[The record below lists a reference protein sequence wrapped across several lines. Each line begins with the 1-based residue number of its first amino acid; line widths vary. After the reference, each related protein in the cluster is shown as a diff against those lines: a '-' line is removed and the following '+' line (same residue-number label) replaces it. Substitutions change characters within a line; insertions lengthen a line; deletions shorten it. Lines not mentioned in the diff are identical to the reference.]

1 MRKTTFIATLTAAAA
16 QPVAAQEGEGLD
28 LSGTVRVR
36 YEAIA
41 NQARVGFNRDDDLVN
56 LRTTLTAQYASGP
69 FLAVGELWDSR
80 VYGGNA
86 GSPISASE
94 VNALEMVQAY
104 VGWKGRAGSA
114 KASVLAGRFML
125 NLGSRRLVGADEYR
139 NTTNGYTGLRV
150 DLATADALTAT
161 AIYVLPQQRRPD
173 RPEDARDNKVAV
185 DHEGFDQVLWGA
197 NLSKARALGPV
208 TAEASFYHFGE
219 HDRARRPTRDR
230 SLDTAGLR
238 FLRDP
243 ATGKVDGE
251 VEAFYQWGEVSASTA
266 ANASGLSVSA
276 WFVHAAL
283 GYTFAGPAKV
293 RVSAQYDRAS
303 GDRAGGKFGRFD
315 TLFGMRRA
323 DIAPSGLYNAVGRA
337 NVSSPGIKLEAAP
350 SKRWDGFVAYR
361 PLWLAE
367 RTDSFST
374 TGVRDASGRSG
385 SFAGHQL
392 DTRLRYW
399 LRPERLRF
407 EFDGIVLAKGRYLQD
422 APNAPIGGTTLY
434 GSFNLTASL

>member
-1 MRKTTFIATLTAAAA
+1 LRKTTFIATLAAAAA
-16 QPVAAQEGEGLD
+16 QPVAAQEADGLD

-41 NQARVGFNRDDDLVN
+41 NQARVGFNQDDDLLN
-56 LRTTLTAQYASGP
+56 LRTTLNAQYTDGP
-69 FLAVGELWDSR
+69 FLAVAELWDSR

-114 KASVLAGRFML
+114 KVSVLAGRFML

-150 DLATADALTAT
+150 DVATAHALTAT

-173 RPEDARDNKVAV
+173 SPEDARDNKVAF
-185 DHEGFDQVLWGA
+185 DHEGVDQVLWGG
-197 NLSKARALGPV
+197 NLSKARVLGPV

-219 HDRARRPTRDR
+219 HDRRGRPTRDR
-230 SLDTAGLR
+230 SLNTVGLR
-238 FLRDP
+238 LLRDP
-243 ATGKVDGE
+243 ASLKFDGE
-251 VEAFYQWGEVSASTA
+251 FEAFYQWGEVSASTA
-266 ANASGLSVSA
+266 ATSSRLSVSA
-276 WFVHAAL
+276 HFVHAAF
-283 GYTFAGPAKV
+283 GYTFAGPAKI
-293 RVSAQYDRAS
+293 RMSLQYDRAS
-303 GDRAGGKFGRFD
+303 GDRAGGKFSRFD
-315 TLFGMRRA
+315 TIFGMRRA
-323 DIAPSGLYNAVGRA
+323 DIAPAGLYNAVGRA
-337 NVSSPGIKLEAAP
+337 NVASPGFKLEAAP
-350 SKRWDGFVAYR
+350 SKRWDTFVTYH

-374 TGVRDASGRSG
+374 TGVRDTSGRSG
-385 SFAGHQL
+385 SFAGHQF

-407 EFDGIVLAKGRYLQD
+407 EFDGIVLTKGRFLEE
-422 APNAPIGGTTLY
+422 APNAPAGGTTLY
-434 GSFNLTASL
+434 GSFNLTASF

>member
-1 MRKTTFIATLTAAAA
+1 MTLIAALAAAAA
-16 QPVAAQEGEGLD
+16 QPASAQEADGLD
-28 LSGTVRVR
+28 LSGTARVR

-41 NQARVGFNRDDDLVN
+41 NQARVGFNQDDDLVN
-56 LRTTLTAQYASGP
+56 LRTTLKAQYTSGP
-69 FLAVGELWDSR
+69 FIALGELWDSR

-94 VNALEMVQAY
+94 VNTLEMVQAY
-104 VGWKGRAGSA
+104 VGWKGKAGSA
-114 KASVLAGRFML
+114 KLSALAGRFML

-173 RPEDARDNKVAV
+173 QAEDARDNKVAF
-185 DHEGFDQVLWGA
+185 DHEGFDQVLWGG

-208 TAEASFYHFGE
+208 TAEASFYHLGE
-219 HDRARRPTRDR
+219 HDRRGRPTRDR

-238 FLRDP
+238 LLRDP
-243 ATGKVDGE
+243 ASRKIDGE
-251 VEAFYQWGEVSASTA
+251 FEAFYQWGEISASTVDA
-266 ANASGLSVSA
+266 ASKLPVSA
-276 WFVHAAL
+276 WFVHAAA
-283 GYTFAGPAKV
+283 GYTFAGPAKA
-293 RVSAQYDRAS
+293 RVSLQYDRAS
-303 GDRAGGKFGRFD
+303 GDQAGGKFGRFD

-337 NVSSPGIKLEAAP
+337 NVSSPGVKVEVAP
-350 SKRWDGFVAYR
+350 SKRWDAFITYH

-374 TGVRDASGRSG
+374 TGVRDASGRSR
-385 SFAGHQL
+385 SFAGHQI

-407 EFDGIVLAKGRYLQD
+407 EFDGVVLAKGRFLKE
-422 APNAPIGGTTLY
+422 APNAPAGGTTVY
-434 GSFNLTASL
+434 GSFNVTASF